1 MLFMFSDASHKSC
14 FAHMGTTNAFP
25 WRQIAGQNVKRWEKW
40 NYGSPRIIYTY
51 MILLFPRRFLQDLR
65 QLLEGYA
72 TPVSRN
78 GRLLLFSLWSV
89 HEAIHEAILPLRNTL
104 CSESWNNEKKGP
116 NPYLYWLP
124 LRVSS
129 VAYWLTT
136 LTRQPKADHRNFKKR
151 FLISSDFF
159 NTDQF
164 NQMISW
170 RFKTWQYLDQCESR
184 QIITFHQPI
193 FPWNKGSRVPFP
205 FQKATF
211 WGSMMD
217 FSSLMLWPNSI
228 TKL

>member
-25 WRQIAGQNVKRWEKW
+25 WRQIVGQNVKRWEKW

-104 CSESWNNEKKGP
+104 CSESWNNEKRTES
-116 NPYLYWLP
+116 LP
-124 LRVSS
+124 L
-129 VAYWLTT
+129 LTT
-136 LTRQPKADHRNFKKR
+136 FKG
-151 FLISSDFF
+151 FISSILID
-159 NTDQF
+159 
-164 NQMISW
+164 
-170 RFKTWQYLDQCESR
+170 YLD
-184 QIITFHQPI
+184 
-193 FPWNKGSRVPFP
+193 
-205 FQKATF
+205 KATES
-211 WGSMMD
+211 W
-217 FSSLMLWPNSI
+217 SSQLQKEVSYI
-228 TKL
+228 FRFF